1 MGPKEKI
8 ERLAQTAEDRIFA
21 LESLGTAVGR
31 PEEKYPG
38 YQLLPLSQRAG
49 AGSPP
54 DRRKKDLTFLEAI
67 RERSG
72 RLPAFFPLIGRR
84 AWGDDGP
91 VACIR
96 AQFFVRDR
104 LTHRDFLGSL
114 MGAGIKRETVGD
126 ICVGEG
132 SCDFFLLTEMVPYV
146 LQNLDYAGRTK
157 LQLQRISLCD
167 VRIPEPETKIIRDTV
182 ASCRLDSVIS
192 AGFRMSRARAAEQ
205 ICSGAVAID
214 GLPCEKPDR
223 QMEAGCVISLRGM
236 GKIRLLQVLG
246 QTRKGRLS
254 VEIEQYM

>member
-8 ERLAQTAEDRIFA
+8 ERLAQTAEDRI
-21 LESLGTAVGR
+21 
-31 PEEKYPG
+31 
-38 YQLLPLSQRAG
+38 LLSRVWERLSAGQRRNIPATSCFL
-49 AGSPP
+49 SPREQELV
-54 DRRKKDLTFLEAI
+54 RRLIGEKDLTFFGGYPGA
-67 RERSG
+67 ERAG
-72 RLPAFFPLIGRR
+72 ACFLPSYWEESL
-84 AWGDDGP
+84 GDDGP

>member
-1 MGPKEKI
+1 
-8 ERLAQTAEDRIFA
+8 
-21 LESLGTAVGR
+21 
-31 PEEKYPG
+31 
-38 YQLLPLSQRAG
+38 
-49 AGSPP
+49 
-54 DRRKKDLTFLEAI
+54 
-67 RERSG
+67 
-72 RLPAFFPLIGRR
+72 
-84 AWGDDGP
+84 
-91 VACIR
+91 
-96 AQFFVRDR
+96 
-104 LTHRDFLGSL
+104 